1 MKTKNG
7 ITLIALIITIIVM
20 LILVGVTV
28 TAAINGGLF
37 SSAKEAAKG
46 TEIGR
51 EKEELTSAITTA
63 YDEATG
69 KVDKTKLENTLS
81 GWTVEENEDGSYTV
95 KSPKENIYKVAVDG
109 TITEKKTIPAGT
121 KLAEIYCDDENCTE
135 ETHLHKGDYVNYTP
149 TKAQAY
155 APDKG
160 EGIGKYTGCTIET
173 GATAEQSIP
182 QENLNWRVL
191 GQDDNGNI
199 LLISGAPTEAGLSF
213 GVYVGYNNYE
223 TVLNDTC
230 EALYSN
236 TKLRAKARSIT
247 MEDIDKYLGGSN
259 YKKEEFGG
267 GSSKSGGYGYQ
278 NKNAITS
285 KFKYDKETN
294 TLTKED
300 CTIPAKDL
308 TSNAYWYDATS
319 KLIGAKNREILLGK
333 EKENTYYNWVASR
346 AVRVS
351 SDYAYWCVDCVC
363 YGRVDAYYYYFFFC
377 NSGGDEGDSSICV
390 RPVVSLPSSVTIE
403 QVSKK
408 DETVIEKWNDPLK
421 LY

>member
-28 TAAINGGLF
+28 TVAINGGLF

-63 YDEATG
+63 YDEETG
-69 KVDKTKLENTLS
+69 KVDRTKLEDALGT
-81 GWTVEENEDGSYTV
+81 GWSVAGEEGGPYTV
-95 KSPKENIYKVAVDG
+95 KSPKQNTYTVAVDG
-109 TITEKKTIPAGT
+109 TITEKKTILEGT
-121 KLAEIYCDDENCTE
+121 KLAEIYCDKENCTE
-135 ETHLHKGDYVNYTP
+135 ETHLHKGDYVNYKP
-149 TKAQAY
+149 TTVAQPY

-160 EGIGKYTGCTIET
+160 KGKGTYTGYTE
-173 GATAEQSIP
+173 GTAEQSIS
-182 QENLNWRVL
+182 QDTTLNWRVL

-199 LLISGAPTEAGLSF
+199 LLISGAPTKTGLGF
-213 GVYVGYNNYE
+213 KGYVAYNNYE

-230 EALYSN
+230 KALYSN
-236 TKLRAKARSIT
+236 TELGATARSIT
-247 MEDIDKYLGGSN
+247 MEDIDKYLGGSKYDKTTFN
-259 YKKEEFGG
+259 G
-267 GSSKSGGYGYQ
+267 GSSESGGYDYQ
-278 NKNAITS
+278 NENEITS
-285 KFKYDKETN
+285 KFKYNKETN

-319 KLIGAKNREILLGK
+319 DLIGEKNREILLGK
-333 EKENTYYNWVASR
+333 KVIYTYYNWVASR
-346 AVRVS
+346 AVRVYS
-351 SDYAYWCVDCVC
+351 GDAHWCVGYVD
-363 YGRVDAYYYYFFFC
+363 YGRVSAYYDYFC
-377 NSGGDEGDSSICV
+377 GSYGDEYGLSCCV

-403 QVSKK
+403 QVKK
-408 DETVIEKWNDPLK
+408 IEGEVTETWNDPLNI
-421 LY
+421 YD

>member
-1 MKTKNG
+1 
-7 ITLIALIITIIVM
+7 M

-37 SSAKEAAKG
+37 EKAKEAAKG

-81 GWTVEENEDGSYTV
+81 GWTVKENGDGSYTV

-149 TKAQAY
+149 KTEKTVY

-160 EGIGKYTGCTIET
+160 EGIGKYTGYTE
-173 GATAEQSIP
+173 GTAEQSIS
-182 QENLNWRVL
+182 QDTTLNWRVL
-191 GQDDNGNI
+191 GKDNSGNI
-199 LLISGAPTEAGLSF
+199 LLISGAPTEAGLRF
-213 GVYVGYNNYE
+213 TGYVGYNNYE

-230 EALYSN
+230 KALYSN
-236 TKLRAKARSIT
+236 TELGATARSIT
-247 MEDIDKYLGGSN
+247 MEDIDKYLGGSK
-259 YKKEEFGG
+259 YDKTTFYG
-267 GSSKSGGYGYQ
+267 GSSESGGYDYQ
-278 NKNAITS
+278 NENAMTS

-308 TSNAYWYDATS
+308 KSNAYYYEATS
-319 KLIGAKNREILLGK
+319 DLIGAKNREILLGK
-333 EKENTYYNWVASR
+333 EEENPYYNWVASR
-346 AVRVS
+346 AVRVY
-351 SDYAYWCVDCVC
+351 SDRVFWGVDCVSV
-363 YGRVDAYYYYFFFC
+363 GRVSAAVSFC
-377 NSGGDEGDSSICV
+377 DSVGTVISGSFCV

-408 DETVIEKWNDPLK
+408 DGEVTEKWDDPLNM
-421 LY
+421 Y